1 MATHETELKWVDGLK
16 FDALQNGKTFRIDG
30 NQEETSS
37 TGLRP
42 KALILSSLA
51 GCTGI
56 DVVDMLK
63 KMHVEFTYFGMK
75 VKGELTEDTPKIYDR
90 VTLTYSIRLSNSDD
104 RAKVERAVHLSQ
116 DKYCGVSAMIRKF
129 AVLTVEIQYL

>member
-1 MATHETELKWVDGLK
+1 MTTHETEVRWIDDLK

-30 NQEETSS
+30 NPDESSS

-63 KMHVEFTYFGMK
+63 KMHVEFTDFRMK
-75 VKGELTEDTPKIYDR
+75 VTGELTEDNPKIYDR
-90 VTLTYSIRLSNSDD
+90 VKLIYSVHLNNSDD
-104 RAKVERAVHLSQ
+104 RTKMERAVHLSQ
-116 DKYCGVSAMIRKF
+116 EKYCGVSAMIRKF
-129 AVLTVEIQYL
+129 AELKVEIQYL